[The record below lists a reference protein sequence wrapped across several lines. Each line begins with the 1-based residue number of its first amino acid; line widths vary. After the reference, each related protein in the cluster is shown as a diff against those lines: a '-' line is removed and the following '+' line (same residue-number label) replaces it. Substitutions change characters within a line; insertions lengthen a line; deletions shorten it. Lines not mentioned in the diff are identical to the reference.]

1 MNLASLV
8 AKEVGVDPQHVL
20 LLRHSN
26 KSVAALER
34 EGASIEEYTLVQ
46 PTDSRYDYFAERY
59 PRIGCVVVVVHDHVH
74 SVYHVQGVAA
84 QGTTHTLT
92 SAAYVRFDTKQGF
105 LPCPAKRFRAKL
117 IEHSRA
123 LGRPVLGWSSPRT
136 AVARFGGR
144 LFESVEV

>member
-46 PTDSRYDYFAERY
+46 PTDSRYDYFALE
-59 PRIGCVVVVVHDHVH
+59 
-74 SVYHVQGVAA
+74 SW
-84 QGTTHTLT
+84 
-92 SAAYVRFDTKQGF
+92 SA
-105 LPCPAKRFRAKL
+105 
-117 IEHSRA
+117 
-123 LGRPVLGWSSPRT
+123 RT
-136 AVARFGGR
+136 AGVTAR
-144 LFESVEV
+144 